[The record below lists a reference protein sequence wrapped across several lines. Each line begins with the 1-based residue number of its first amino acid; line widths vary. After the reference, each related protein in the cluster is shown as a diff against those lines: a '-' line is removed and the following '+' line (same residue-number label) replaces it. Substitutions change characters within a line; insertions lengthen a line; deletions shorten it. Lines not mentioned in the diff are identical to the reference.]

1 MNRKRLNELQQNIGY
16 QFKQESLLR
25 QALTHSSYAHEK
37 NLKELMDNERL
48 EFLGDAVLE
57 VVSSEFLFKNH
68 PEMNEGQM
76 TKLRASLVCEQSL
89 AACAR
94 ELDLGNFLLLGN
106 GEDLTGGRERDSIL
120 SDAWE
125 ALIGAMYLDGGFT
138 SAKEFIL
145 KYVLTDIE
153 HKKLFY
159 DSKTMLQELIQNKY
173 KQSLHY
179 VLLSEDGPDHN
190 KIFTVQAYM
199 DDTPL
204 LTGKGRTKKA
214 AEQNAAY
221 QSLLKFEKDD
231 NASE

>member
-1 MNRKRLNELQQNIGY
+1 MNHKKLNELQQNIGY
-16 QFKQESLLR
+16 QFKQEALLR

-89 AACAR
+89 ATCAR
-94 ELDLGNFLLLGN
+94 ELELGKFLLLGN

-179 VLLSEDGPDHN
+179 VLLSEEGPDHN

-221 QSLLKFEKDD
+221 QSLLKFEQD
-231 NASE
+231 NKVSE